1 VANDD
6 PGDGRRRRLE
16 GVIPELIKRA
26 VEIGVEKAAST
37 PEAMKH
43 LVGELKLPKEAAAY
57 ILQQVDDTKNGV
69 LRVAGKEIQNFLQE
83 TNLAGEIK
91 KALTTLQFEINT
103 TIRFT
108 PNDSPGDASS
118 KSAGASGAEGG
129 AGGSGGG
136 ADDAQGPMPRPE
148 VKTELFMKRDGDR
161 PREQRRGPR
170 KERDS

>member
-1 VANDD
+1 MANDD

-43 LVGELKLPKEAAAY
+43 LVGELKLPKEAAQY

-69 LRVAGKEIQNFLQE
+69 LRVAGKEIRDFLHE

-108 PNDSPGDASS
+108 PNDAPGDSS
-118 KSAGASGAEGG
+118 AKSGGEAGAG
-129 AGGSGGG
+129 
-136 ADDAQGPMPRPE
+136 DAQVPLPRPE
-148 VKTELFMKRDGDR
+148 VKTELYVKRDGDR
-161 PREQRRGPR
+161 PREPRRGGR
-170 KERDS
+170 RERDS